1 MKKFKRAFCTNTR
14 LMGTMML
21 MVEWLEELDIDREP
35 GQGSENRN
43 IEEKSFDF
51 NRDKAIVSH
60 VFILDAEGLGI
71 SDLYILRDMNQETR
85 DLFYRKKYGGLGGVN
100 IDLTEGQ
107 VAYLV
112 KKYRRKNEWYK
123 KPLPDGFE
131 EVYQDFYEACDTK
144 SVDASGLFD
153 SLCKEMES
161 EYEFVNYMV
170 MRFVA
175 RDWDGLLHYSGSEL
189 VAASHI
195 SQINGALLYNHIERK
210 STDRYLCRA
219 IYEDIDGYYDANIVV
234 NIAHEDVDEDKL
246 VYYDRPNKYSL
257 RSFMVMSKEEI
268 YDYEVFDMISK
279 PEIVDIYQINR
290 DACDMSI
297 LADKIREIYPGIQE
311 LAYENGILFTQYYQD
326 NSHLDNQV
334 YLINNDLMFN
344 IFLTEN
350 ILYLASFDL
359 DTRSFVD
366 YVFKD
371 SLSGY
376 FSLVDSLEFEQNV
389 LFDFVESGNDD
400 FYDFLDN

>member
-21 MVEWLEELDIDREP
+21 MVEWFYGFDIDM
-35 GQGSENRN
+35 GSGVDLENRN
-43 IEEKSFDF
+43 KKEALDF
-51 NRDKAIVSH
+51 GYDRGLVSH

-71 SDLYILRDMNQETR
+71 SDLYILKDMDQEAR

-100 IDLTEGQ
+100 IDLGEDQ

-112 KKYRRKNEWYK
+112 KKYKRKNEWYN
-123 KPLPDGFE
+123 KPLPEDFE
-131 EVYQDFYEACDTK
+131 EVYQDFYNGYDTE
-144 SVDASGLFD
+144 SVDTVALFD

-161 EYEFVNYMV
+161 EYEFVNYMI

-175 RDWDGLLHYSGSEL
+175 RDWDGLLHYSGSDL

-195 SQINGALLYNHIERK
+195 SQINGALLYNYIERK
-210 STDRYLCRA
+210 SQDRYLCRA

-234 NIAHEDVDEDKL
+234 NIAHEDVEEDRL
-246 VYYDRPNKYSL
+246 VYYDKPKKYSL

-279 PEIVDIYQINR
+279 PEIVDIYQPI
-290 DACDMSI
+290 DDDYDMSK
-297 LADKIREIYPGIQE
+297 LASKLRGIYPGIQE
-311 LAYENGILFTQYYQD
+311 LAYEKGILFTQYYQD
-326 NSHLDNQV
+326 NSHLDSQV

-350 ILYLASFDL
+350 ILYLATFDL
-359 DTRSFVD
+359 DTRSFVE

-371 SLSGY
+371 SFGEKIR
-376 FSLVDSLEFEQNV
+376 LVDSLEFEQNL